1 MRIRRT
7 FITLGDRQ
15 VHARHAGTGDPVIL
29 IHQSPTSGR
38 TLDAQTEA
46 FGRAGFAAIAIDIPG
61 LGRSDPLR
69 LAQPEI
75 EDQAFALRELL
86 DAIGLQR
93 VAFYGSHTG
102 ALICAEFAARWPERA
117 SVILVD
123 GYPIYTPGERERRVA
138 NYFPP
143 FEMRWDGGHL
153 LWLWYRYRE
162 QYLFWPWNVPGEST
176 QARCDV
182 PDPVFLHEG
191 VVDMLRA
198 GNAYRTPYAA
208 AFRCK
213 SDDLLRRL
221 RVPTYFLAYPDD
233 SLTPAIALMQGLPA
247 CCKVEPMPAERAAGI
262 AKEIE
267 LLRRH
272 APGAGSPA
280 LATTTRTAGVTRS
293 YVAVDEGQLAV
304 RTSRGAAGKPLVIIP
319 PTPGSASMLLDEID
333 AFGRT
338 RSTLALDAPGSGDS
352 DALASTTVDAMAD
365 ALAQAVERL
374 GLDRFDLF
382 AMHGGCAPALALAAR
397 LPQRIEGIVCESP
410 ALGYPTDA
418 GFIDRYAPPIV
429 PQWDG
434 THLISLWHAT
444 RNRRLFRPW
453 FDQRLAARCGHIAA
467 IDVDI
472 VSREVQAYLESWR
485 TYDAAWRS
493 VLSYQLLDL
502 ALRLERARGS
512 LVRWASQVQ
521 GEFAVQHIGDR
532 EVTALPAP
540 VGPRVEAVLA
550 LLESGKT

>member
-7 FITLGDRQ
+7 FITLRDRQ
-15 VHARHAGTGDPVIL
+15 VHVRYAGTGEPVIL

-61 LGRSDPLR
+61 LGRSDALG

-86 DAIGLQR
+86 DAIGLAR

-143 FEMRWDGGHL
+143 FEMRWDGAHL

-182 PDPVFLHEG
+182 PDAEFLHEG

-208 AFRCK
+208 AFRCR

-221 RVPTYFLAYPDD
+221 AVPTYFLAYPDD

-272 APGAGSPA
+272 ASGAGTPV

-293 YVAVDEGQLAV
+293 YVEIDGGQVAV
-304 RTSRGAAGKPLVIIP
+304 RSSRGAAGRPLVIIP
-319 PTPGSASMLLDEID
+319 PTPGSASMLMDEID

-338 RSTLALDAPGSGDS
+338 RSTIALDAPGSGDS
-352 DALASTTVDAMAD
+352 DALASATVDAMAD

-374 GLDRFDLF
+374 GLDQFDLF
-382 AMHGGCAPALALAAR
+382 SLHGGCAPALALAER
-397 LPQRIEGIVCESP
+397 LPQRIKSIVCESP
-410 ALGYPTDA
+410 ATGYPTGTA
-418 GFIDRYAPPIV
+418 FLDRYAPPIV
-429 PQWDG
+429 PSWDG
-434 THLISLWHAT
+434 AHLVSLWHAT

-453 FDQRLAARCGHIAA
+453 FDQRLAARHDHIAA
-467 IDVDI
+467 IEVDT
-472 VSREVQAYLESWR
+472 VNREVQAYLESWR
-485 TYDAAWRS
+485 TYDAAWRA
-493 VLSYQLLDL
+493 VLCYPLLEQ
-502 ALRLERARGS
+502 ASRLERERRGP
-512 LVRWASQVQ
+512 VRWASRAQ
-521 GEFAVQHIGDR
+521 GEFAASRIGDR
-532 EVTALPAP
+532 ETAALPAP
-540 VGPRVEAVLA
+540 VRPRIEAVQA
-550 LLESGKT
+550 LLELGKA